1 VGRRGTQ
8 PGQPAEL
15 PLGVRRAGQPPI
27 ERRARVATKVGDAT
41 RLSIALA
48 GASAGPTGGAD
59 ALFAGHEARRPLLIL
74 VAAQGCPALSGA
86 SPSPAKTLA
95 PDGGVP
101 QHGSQRLLG
110 RARTST
116 ASGRARLRLW
126 VALCSQGERLVGRPA
141 IAAGAR
147 ARRPPR
153 SQMPPPSHRLFH
165 HSRPNAPPREAGWD
179 QRPASANFA
188 TYRPSHAPAP
198 PLSPPLE
205 NLPRGPRAREVR
217 ADRWIADRREAAYR
231 REPLRMRG
239 GSGGGGSGGG
249 RGGGG
254 FKTGRDWQELLDEGT
269 GGAQQVGMARF
280 QPTRRPRPV
289 ARVTLS
295 VADVGPGQGGPF
307 AASVR
312 HVQAPMRGSPMLAS
326 HHYE

>member
-1 VGRRGTQ
+1 MGRRGTQ

-147 ARRPPR
+147 ARRLQGR
-153 SQMPPPSHRLFH
+153 RCHRLATAFFTIPGPTH
-165 HSRPNAPPREAGWD
+165 HHARLVGTNAPPPQTSQPTAPRT
-179 QRPASANFA
+179 RPRRRSRHRSK
-188 TYRPSHAPAP
+188 TCH
-198 PLSPPLE
+198 
-205 NLPRGPRAREVR
+205 
-217 ADRWIADRREAAYR
+217 ADRGRGRSAPI
-231 REPLRMRG
+231 G
-239 GSGGGGSGGG
+239 GSPTDG
-249 RGGGG
+249 RL
-254 FKTGRDWQELLDEGT
+254 RT
-269 GGAQQVGMARF
+269 GGN
-280 QPTRRPRPV
+280 
-289 ARVTLS
+289 L
-295 VADVGPGQGGPF
+295 F
-307 AASVR
+307 A
-312 HVQAPMRGSPMLAS
+312 
-326 HHYE
+326 